1 MDADFSMFN
10 SVLNAQANQGV
21 FANFYDKY
29 VKTGKILDNG
39 LPEYV
44 VKTYIN
50 IRVKDTQDEA
60 VHPADREDMIRFP
73 REYEL
78 YKLKKEKAKQGTP
91 LQMFA
96 FLTIAQIDCCN
107 TRGVFT
113 VEELAKLTLE
123 QAKSINLVE
132 EVEMAKTFLKASKN
146 NKCLSEYQAEIKRLK
161 DEIAKLKEQLEL
173 KDEHSTNSTRGS

>member
-44 VKTYIN
+44 VKTYIS

-60 VHPADREDMIRFP
+60 VHPADIEDMRRFP

-78 YKLKKEKAKQGTP
+78 YKLKKEKVKQGTP

-96 FLTIAQIDCCN
+96 FLTVAQIDCCN

-113 VEELAKLTLE
+113 VEELAKLTKE
-123 QAKSINLVE
+123 QAMSINLVD
-132 EVEMAKTFLKASKN
+132 EVEMAQTFLKASKN
-146 NKCLSEYQAEIKRLK
+146 NAVIAELRENEKKLK
-161 DEIAKLKEQLEL
+161 AEIAKLKEQLEL